1 MVRFYAWSLGGV
13 LNHRALTLLV
23 MAATLAITVM
33 LYVRTPK
40 GYFPQD
46 DTGLIWGGTQAS
58 TEVSFQ
64 AMYDLQQKAEAIVR
78 ADPAVANVGSSIG
91 TSGWTASVNRGSLFI
106 SLKPLAERGGLT
118 AQAVADAAAARRPPI
133 SRGCACSSFRC
144 RMCGSAAARAIPPTS
159 TRSGTPTIA
168 ELLAWAPRVLGEDP
182 DACRAWST
190 SRPIASRAGCR

>member
-1 MVRFYAWSLGGV
+1 MVRAYARSLAVV
-13 LNHRALTLLV
+13 LGHRALTLLV
-23 MAATLAITVM
+23 VAATVAVTCI

-91 TSGWTASVNRGSLFI
+91 TSGWSPSVNRGSLFI
-106 SLKPLAERGGLT
+106 ALKPLAER
-118 AQAVADAAAARRPPI
+118 D
-133 SRGCACSSFRC
+133 
-144 RMCGSAAARAIPPTS
+144 
-159 TRSGTPTIA
+159 
-168 ELLAWAPRVLGEDP
+168 
-182 DACRAWST
+182 
-190 SRPIASRAGCR
+190 